1 MKPTTIT
8 IPVTITP
15 TIDAAGIVELAEL
28 ARFIVARLTDEGA
41 LDDVAEHA
49 HEAMAVSAAV
59 EWAQARLEAPVE
71 SVLEPAPNAGI
82 VGALYGAGET
92 LEQLDRTGELDRA
105 AGLEDVSR

>member
-8 IPVTITP
+8 IPATRVR
-15 TIDAAGIVELAEL
+15 IDAAGIVELAEL

-59 EWAQARLEAPVE
+59 EWARARLEAPVE
-71 SVLEPAPNAGI
+71 SVLEP
-82 VGALYGAGET
+82 GET